1 MTHATQLIYLAFG
14 AATYQREAVFSIVS
28 ALTQA
33 NRCKH
38 TEPFDIRVLNDA
50 PSFFDKLPVQT
61 SAIDPSWAGPYSYPF
76 RIKHMALKDALQNRI
91 KATII
96 DTDTFF
102 RELPVALFK
111 RLAPGKLLRNA
122 RGRPVSKVPLLPRTM
137 LARLEQAEPSLST
150 SRPTDSGVIGLM
162 HSNRAVLER
171 SITWMDELRP
181 LPPELHTLEEPCLAL
196 AAHDRMELN
205 ARTDMI
211 HHYWRRKAQ
220 LRAKVGAWLTKHNA
234 ASLSKEAMQDIPII
248 SDRLPRPTQ
257 SCRSWQKLVTRRV
270 PGERRQFIREL
281 LQGCHTYPNEFDRG
295 CTRGRTLIKALERL
309 GRSLSL
315 NALQAWLNNPRLK
328 MLAGNRYPALH
339 SHILARFTAY

>member
-61 SAIDPSWAGPYSYPF
+61 SVIDPSWAGPYRYPF

-91 KATII
+91 KAAII
-96 DTDTFF
+96 DTFF

-162 HSNRAVLER
+162 HSDRAVLER

-205 ARTDMI
+205 ARTDVI

-220 LRAKVGAWLTKHNA
+220 LRAKVGAWL
-234 ASLSKEAMQDIPII
+234 S
-248 SDRLPRPTQ
+248 
-257 SCRSWQKLVTRRV
+257 
-270 PGERRQFIREL
+270 
-281 LQGCHTYPNEFDRG
+281 
-295 CTRGRTLIKALERL
+295 
-309 GRSLSL
+309 
-315 NALQAWLNNPRLK
+315 NPRLK

>member
-33 NRCKH
+33 NRCKY
-38 TEPFDIRVLNDA
+38 TEPFVIRVLNDA
-50 PSFFDKLPVQT
+50 PSFFDKLPAQT
-61 SAIDPSWAGPYSYPF
+61 SAIDPSWAGPYRYPF
-76 RIKHMALKDALQNRI
+76 RIKHMVLK
-91 KATII
+91 
-96 DTDTFF
+96 
-102 RELPVALFK
+102 
-111 RLAPGKLLRNA
+111 
-122 RGRPVSKVPLLPRTM
+122 
-137 LARLEQAEPSLST
+137 
-150 SRPTDSGVIGLM
+150 SGVIGLV
-162 HSNRAVLER
+162 HSDRAVLER

-196 AAHDRMELN
+196 AAHDRIELN
-205 ARTDMI
+205 ARTDVI

-220 LRAKVGAWLTKHNA
+220 LRAKVGAWLSKHNA

-257 SCRSWQKLVTRRV
+257 SCRSWQKLVTRWV

-281 LQGCHTYPNEFDRG
+281 LQGCHTYPNEFDRR